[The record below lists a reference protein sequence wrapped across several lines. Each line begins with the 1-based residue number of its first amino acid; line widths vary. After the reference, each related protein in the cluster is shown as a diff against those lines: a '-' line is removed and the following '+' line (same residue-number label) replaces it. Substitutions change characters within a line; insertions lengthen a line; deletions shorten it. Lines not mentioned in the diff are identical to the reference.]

1 VKISFNL
8 FNLCRKAFLS
18 YTYKVNI
25 IVHKLQQNQ
34 NMIALFHIT
43 YGTKSGEQI
52 AIQFKRKQVESTIIC
67 QSYDATHWQGVL
79 EVEPEEAIEYK
90 YVVQSFKGMLAEQG
104 TFRQL
109 TIPKGQ
115 NQVFYQDEWRAEYEP
130 ERTFFS
136 AAFKDVIFKRDLSVE
151 NTFNQR
157 ITHKNRFIFQLYAA
171 FIPQDCVFGVI
182 GNTAALG
189 NWKKPLLLSAE
200 KFPLWQVDVELDA
213 IAVDIAYKFVIYN
226 PNLQTIVSWEKG
238 ENRHC
243 TFTFPSLRGNTLVR
257 TDESFRY
264 NTDLW
269 RGAGVAIPVFSL
281 RSETG
286 LGIGEFTDIQKLVD
300 WAVQIGMKLVQIL
313 PVNDTIATQTWADSY
328 PYAAISVFALHPLYV
343 NIQKIAPLK
352 DSKAH
357 FRLEKAILELNLLD
371 SVDFEAVLKI
381 KFEFFKRLFE
391 QEKIA
396 FFQKIEVLRFI
407 NANADWLKP
416 YAAFCH
422 LRDIHNTTNFYEW
435 KKYSTFSQEV
445 IDDLCTPDYA
455 EYDKVAL
462 YYFIQFHAHQQLTD
476 TVNYARSQGVVLKG
490 DLPIGIYRHSCDAWV
505 APHLY
510 NMDGQAGAPPDAY
523 AVAGQNW
530 GFPTYNWEGMAADN
544 FAWWRQRMTKLSE
557 YFDALRIDHILG
569 FFRIWQIPTNQVEG
583 TLGLFNPRLPYSRQ
597 ELAQEGL
604 QGNLDRYTKPYI
616 RGHFLAK
623 IFGQDADYV
632 RETFL
637 DEIVYNEFKLKPFVD
652 NQLKIKQLFLNDLK
666 YASKKHLV
674 KGLMSLVG
682 EVLLLEEHLNQTTV
696 FNPRIT
702 VHSTYSYKELDHFG
716 KYIINRLY
724 DDYYFQRHDD
734 FWKQQALWKLPALIK
749 ATNMFICGEDLGMIP
764 KSVPGVM
771 THLNIIGLEIQRMP
785 KGKTDFGEPAT
796 YPYMSVCSPSCH
808 DMSTIRGWWESDAAI
823 AQLFYEKSLKKQ
835 GKAPATCTAD
845 LVEAVN
851 QQHFDAPSIWAVFP
865 IQDLVGMDQ
874 RLRRKN
880 AAEEQINEPSNPQ
893 HYWRFRFHLSLEQL
907 LKERDL
913 NRKIQKMVQ
922 ASGRGEAVSRKAE
935 LVHY

>member
-1 VKISFNL
+1 
-8 FNLCRKAFLS
+8 
-18 YTYKVNI
+18 
-25 IVHKLQQNQ
+25 
-34 NMIALFHIT
+34 MIALFHIT
-43 YGTKSGEQI
+43 YGTKTGEQI
-52 AIQFKRKQVESTIIC
+52 AIQFRKNEVESTIIC

-79 EVEPEEAIEYK
+79 EVEPDEPIEYK

-115 NQVFYQDEWRAEYEP
+115 NQVFYQDEWRAEYEQ

-136 AAFKDVIFKRDLSVE
+136 AAFKDVLFKRNDISQTILS
-151 NTFNQR
+151 QR
-157 ITHKNRFIFQLYAA
+157 ITSNNKFVFQLYAA
-171 FIPQDCVFGVI
+171 FIPKDCVFGVI
-182 GNTAALG
+182 GNTATLG
-189 NWKKPLLLSAE
+189 NWKKPLLLSPE
-200 KFPLWQVDVELDA
+200 KFPLWQVEVELNA
-213 IAVDIAYKFVIYN
+213 ISIDIEYKFVIYN
-226 PNLQTIVSWEKG
+226 PNLKTIISWEEGK
-238 ENRHC
+238 NRRC
-243 TFTFPSLRGNTLVR
+243 KFTFPSLVGNTLVK
-257 TDESFRY
+257 TDESFKYGNR
-264 NTDLW
+264 LW

-286 LGIGEFTDIQKLVD
+286 LGIGEFTDIEKLVD

-343 NIQKIAPLK
+343 NIQKIAHLK
-352 DSKAH
+352 DAKMQN
-357 FRLEKAILELNLLD
+357 RLEKAIQELNLLD
-371 SVDFEAVLKI
+371 SVDFEAVLNI
-381 KFEFFKRLFE
+381 KFEFFKHLFQ
-391 QEKIA
+391 QEKSS
-396 FFQKIEVLRFI
+396 FFQNIEVLRFI

-422 LRDIHNTTNFYEW
+422 LRDLHHTTNFYEW
-435 KKYSTFSQEV
+435 KKYSTFSPQVVEE
-445 IDDLCTPDYA
+445 LCTPDYA

-462 YYFIQFHAHQQLTD
+462 YYFIQFHAHQQLTN

-490 DLPIGIYRHSCDAWV
+490 DLPIGIYRYSCDAWV

-530 GFPTYNWEGMAADN
+530 GFPTYNWEVMAADN

-569 FFRIWQIPTNQVEG
+569 FFRIWQIPTHQVEG

-604 QGNLDRYTKPYI
+604 HGNLDRYTKPYI
-616 RGHFLAK
+616 RGHFLVK

-637 DEIVYNEFKLKPFVD
+637 DEIVYNEFKLKSFVD
-652 NQLKIKQLFLNDLK
+652 NQLKIKQLFLNDLQ
-666 YASKKHLV
+666 YASKKHLS
-674 KGLMSLVG
+674 KGMMSLVG

-702 VHSTYSYKELDHFG
+702 VHSTYSYKELDAFG
-716 KYIINRLY
+716 KYIINHLY
-724 DDYYFQRHDD
+724 EDYYFQRHDA
-734 FWKQQALWKLPALIK
+734 FWKQQALWKLPALVN
-749 ATNMFICGEDLGMIP
+749 ATNMLICGEDLGMIP
-764 KSVPGVM
+764 KSVPSVM
-771 THLNIIGLEIQRMP
+771 THLNIIALEIQRMP
-785 KGKTDFGEPAT
+785 KEKVDFGDPET

-808 DMSTIRGWWESDAAI
+808 DMSTIRGWWESDAAL
-823 AQLFYEKSLKKQ
+823 AQQFYAKCLKKY
-835 GKAPATCTAD
+835 GNAPLNCTTD
-845 LVEAVN
+845 IVEAIN

-865 IQDLVGMDQ
+865 IQDLVGMDS

-907 LKERDL
+907 LQERGL
-913 NRKIQKMVQ
+913 NRKILKMVEK
-922 ASGRGEAVSRKAE
+922 AGRGALESPQVAFANA
-935 LVHY
+935 